1 MEIIF
6 ATFTAA
12 LTYTLSLS
20 VLVFNHYISTQH
32 NITWGVGIE
41 DLYEVI
47 RSKRVQVKR
56 SIDNFV
62 QVIIGPQVA
71 AIVHSNY

>member
-1 MEIIF
+1 MTE
-6 ATFTAA
+6 
-12 LTYTLSLS
+12 YSKK
-20 VLVFNHYISTQH
+20 
-32 NITWGVGIE
+32 WGVRVE

-62 QVIIGPQVA
+62 QVFIGPHVWGA
-71 AIVHSNY
+71 VCIKIVHQFGMQHIG